1 MGGWGCY
8 DTLRPTRSTRRR
20 WPDPALTHFMSVQP
34 QLSQLESAGLV
45 RVGAVEPELL
55 YLFRHGLIQ
64 DAAYS
69 TLLRSQLRSWHAATA
84 EVLQSAC
91 RSDAEVITA
100 APILARHFSL
110 AGDQPR
116 ALHYL
121 TLAGDAAFDHYANAQ
136 AAGFYAQALEI
147 ANADQAEFDPQRV
160 RRLFSRYGR
169 ALELT
174 SNFEAALDNYRVM
187 EAAA

>member
-8 DTLRPTRSTRRR
+8 GALRATRSTRRR

-34 QLSQLESAGLV
+34 QLSQVESAGLV

-110 AGDQPR
+110 PGRQARAPR
-116 ALHYL
+116 Y
-121 TLAGDAAFDHYANAQ
+121 TSLAAA
-136 AAGFYAQALEI
+136 
-147 ANADQAEFDPQRV
+147 
-160 RRLFSRYGR
+160 
-169 ALELT
+169 
-174 SNFEAALDNYRVM
+174 AALDPCAN
-187 EAAA
+187 